1 MHRFF
6 AEPGQIGEKE
16 IVITGADVNHIRNVL
31 RMRTGEEV
39 LIADGRGAEYRCKLT
54 DLGENE
60 VRAQI
65 LWKLDGNAELAS
77 AITLFQGL
85 PKSDKMD
92 LIVQKCVELGVD
104 RIVPVS
110 TKRAVVKLDA
120 KKEQTRLK
128 RWNTISESAAKQ
140 SGRGVIPEVSGVM
153 SFEKALE
160 EAKKL
165 GATALF
171 GEKYGD
177 VVRVVNMGG
186 YSVEFCGGTH
196 LDNTAKVGPFE
207 IESECSVAS
216 GVRRI
221 EAFTGKLCLKKL
233 EANRALLSEVSSRLK
248 VKPLDLANRLQSHMD
263 EIKELRRAIEQ
274 YRAKESAGEVD
285 RFLFGAHEI
294 KGLRVMTTVL
304 PKADPARLRQM
315 GDMLRDKEPNV
326 VAVLASVK
334 DDKPT
339 FLAVC
344 GKEAVK
350 HGIKAG
356 ELVKLVCTACGGSG
370 GGKPDSAMGGGKD
383 LMKVD
388 NALAMVD
395 DFVNEKI

>member
-31 RMRTGEEV
+31 RMRADEEV
-39 LIADGRGAEYRCKLT
+39 LIADGQGAEYRCKLT

-77 AITLFQGL
+77 AVTLFQGL

-160 EAKKL
+160 DAKKL
-165 GATALF
+165 DVLLIPYERAENMAETRRVMGSIQPGQSVGLF
-171 GEKYGD
+171 IGPE
-177 VVRVVNMGG
+177 GG
-186 YSVEFCGGTH
+186 
-196 LDNTAKVGPFE
+196 FE
-207 IESECSVAS
+207 ESEVEEAVAA
-216 GVRRI
+216 GAQAITLGKRI
-221 EAFTGKLCLKKL
+221 
-233 EANRALLSEVSSRLK
+233 
-248 VKPLDLANRLQSHMD
+248 
-263 EIKELRRAIEQ
+263 LRTET
-274 YRAKESAGEVD
+274 AG
-285 RFLFGAHEI
+285 
-294 KGLRVMTTVL
+294 
-304 PKADPARLRQM
+304 
-315 GDMLRDKEPNV
+315 
-326 VAVLASVK
+326 
-334 DDKPT
+334 
-339 FLAVC
+339 LAVM
-344 GKEAVK
+344 
-350 HGIKAG
+350 
-356 ELVKLVCTACGGSG
+356 
-370 GGKPDSAMGGGKD
+370 AMLGY
-383 LMKVD
+383 L
-388 NALAMVD
+388 L
-395 DFVNEKI
+395 EE

>member
-31 RMRTGEEV
+31 RMRADEEV
-39 LIADGRGAEYRCKLT
+39 LIADGQGAEYRCKLT

-77 AITLFQGL
+77 AVTLFQGL

-165 GATALF
+165 EVLLIPYERAEHMAETRRVM
-171 GEKYGD
+171 GEIRPGQS
-177 VVRVVNMGG
+177 VGIFIGPEGG
-186 YSVEFCGGTH
+186 
-196 LDNTAKVGPFE
+196 FE
-207 IESECSVAS
+207 ESEVEEAVAA
-216 GVRRI
+216 GAQAITLGRRI
-221 EAFTGKLCLKKL
+221 
-233 EANRALLSEVSSRLK
+233 
-248 VKPLDLANRLQSHMD
+248 
-263 EIKELRRAIEQ
+263 LRTET
-274 YRAKESAGEVD
+274 AG
-285 RFLFGAHEI
+285 
-294 KGLRVMTTVL
+294 
-304 PKADPARLRQM
+304 
-315 GDMLRDKEPNV
+315 
-326 VAVLASVK
+326 
-334 DDKPT
+334 
-339 FLAVC
+339 LAVM
-344 GKEAVK
+344 
-350 HGIKAG
+350 
-356 ELVKLVCTACGGSG
+356 
-370 GGKPDSAMGGGKD
+370 AMLGY
-383 LMKVD
+383 L
-388 NALAMVD
+388 L
-395 DFVNEKI
+395 EE

>member
-31 RMRTGEEV
+31 RMRADEEV
-39 LIADGRGAEYRCKLT
+39 LIADGQGAEYRCKLT

-77 AITLFQGL
+77 AVTLFQGL

-120 KKEQTRLK
+120 KKERTRLK

-165 GATALF
+165 DVLLIPYERAEHMAETRRVM
-171 GEKYGD
+171 GEIRPGQS
-177 VVRVVNMGG
+177 VGIFIGPEGG
-186 YSVEFCGGTH
+186 
-196 LDNTAKVGPFE
+196 FE
-207 IESECSVAS
+207 ESEVEEAVAA
-216 GVRRI
+216 GAKAITLGKRI
-221 EAFTGKLCLKKL
+221 
-233 EANRALLSEVSSRLK
+233 
-248 VKPLDLANRLQSHMD
+248 
-263 EIKELRRAIEQ
+263 LRTET
-274 YRAKESAGEVD
+274 AG
-285 RFLFGAHEI
+285 
-294 KGLRVMTTVL
+294 
-304 PKADPARLRQM
+304 
-315 GDMLRDKEPNV
+315 
-326 VAVLASVK
+326 
-334 DDKPT
+334 
-339 FLAVC
+339 LAVMSMLSYLL
-344 GKEAVK
+344 E
-350 HGIKAG
+350 
-356 ELVKLVCTACGGSG
+356 E
-370 GGKPDSAMGGGKD
+370 
-383 LMKVD
+383 
-388 NALAMVD
+388 
-395 DFVNEKI
+395 

>member
-31 RMRTGEEV
+31 RMRADEEV
-39 LIADGRGAEYRCKLT
+39 LIADGQGAEYRCKLT
-54 DLGENE
+54 ELGENE

-153 SFEKALE
+153 SFGKALE

-165 GATALF
+165 DVLLIPYERAEHMTETRRVM
-171 GEKYGD
+171 GEIRPGQS
-177 VVRVVNMGG
+177 VGIFIGPEGG
-186 YSVEFCGGTH
+186 
-196 LDNTAKVGPFE
+196 FE
-207 IESECSVAS
+207 ESEVEEAVAA
-216 GVRRI
+216 GAQAITLGRRI
-221 EAFTGKLCLKKL
+221 
-233 EANRALLSEVSSRLK
+233 
-248 VKPLDLANRLQSHMD
+248 
-263 EIKELRRAIEQ
+263 LRTET
-274 YRAKESAGEVD
+274 AG
-285 RFLFGAHEI
+285 
-294 KGLRVMTTVL
+294 
-304 PKADPARLRQM
+304 
-315 GDMLRDKEPNV
+315 
-326 VAVLASVK
+326 
-334 DDKPT
+334 
-339 FLAVC
+339 LAVM
-344 GKEAVK
+344 
-350 HGIKAG
+350 
-356 ELVKLVCTACGGSG
+356 
-370 GGKPDSAMGGGKD
+370 AMLGY
-383 LMKVD
+383 L
-388 NALAMVD
+388 L
-395 DFVNEKI
+395 EE

>member
-54 DLGENE
+54 DLSENE

-77 AITLFQGL
+77 AVTLFQGL

-120 KKEQTRLK
+120 KKEETRLK

-140 SGRGVIPEVSGVM
+140 SGRGVIPAVSGVM

-165 GATALF
+165 EVLLIPYERAEHMAETRRVM
-171 GEKYGD
+171 GEIRPGQS
-177 VVRVVNMGG
+177 VGVFIGPEGG
-186 YSVEFCGGTH
+186 
-196 LDNTAKVGPFE
+196 FE
-207 IESECSVAS
+207 ESEVEEAVAA
-216 GVRRI
+216 GARAITLGRRI
-221 EAFTGKLCLKKL
+221 
-233 EANRALLSEVSSRLK
+233 
-248 VKPLDLANRLQSHMD
+248 
-263 EIKELRRAIEQ
+263 LRTET
-274 YRAKESAGEVD
+274 AG
-285 RFLFGAHEI
+285 
-294 KGLRVMTTVL
+294 
-304 PKADPARLRQM
+304 
-315 GDMLRDKEPNV
+315 
-326 VAVLASVK
+326 
-334 DDKPT
+334 
-339 FLAVC
+339 LAVM
-344 GKEAVK
+344 
-350 HGIKAG
+350 
-356 ELVKLVCTACGGSG
+356 
-370 GGKPDSAMGGGKD
+370 AMLGY
-383 LMKVD
+383 L
-388 NALAMVD
+388 L
-395 DFVNEKI
+395 EE

>member
-31 RMRTGEEV
+31 RMRADEEV
-39 LIADGRGAEYRCKLT
+39 LIADGQGAEYRCKLT
-54 DLGENE
+54 DLSENE

-77 AITLFQGL
+77 AVTLFQGL

-165 GATALF
+165 DVLLIPYERAEHMAETRRVM
-171 GEKYGD
+171 GEIRPGQS
-177 VVRVVNMGG
+177 VGIFIGPEGG
-186 YSVEFCGGTH
+186 
-196 LDNTAKVGPFE
+196 FE
-207 IESECSVAS
+207 ESEVEEAVAA
-216 GVRRI
+216 GAKAITLGKRI
-221 EAFTGKLCLKKL
+221 
-233 EANRALLSEVSSRLK
+233 
-248 VKPLDLANRLQSHMD
+248 
-263 EIKELRRAIEQ
+263 LRTET
-274 YRAKESAGEVD
+274 AG
-285 RFLFGAHEI
+285 
-294 KGLRVMTTVL
+294 
-304 PKADPARLRQM
+304 
-315 GDMLRDKEPNV
+315 
-326 VAVLASVK
+326 
-334 DDKPT
+334 
-339 FLAVC
+339 LAVM
-344 GKEAVK
+344 
-350 HGIKAG
+350 
-356 ELVKLVCTACGGSG
+356 
-370 GGKPDSAMGGGKD
+370 AM
-383 LMKVD
+383 LSY
-388 NALAMVD
+388 LL
-395 DFVNEKI
+395 EE

>member
-31 RMRTGEEV
+31 RMRADEEV
-39 LIADGRGAEYRCKLT
+39 LIADGQGAEYRCKLT

-92 LIVQKCVELGVD
+92 LIVQKCVELGVA

-153 SFEKALE
+153 TFGKALE

-165 GATALF
+165 
-171 GEKYGD
+171 D
-177 VVRVVNMGG
+177 VLLIPYERAENMAETRRVMGSIQPG
-186 YSVEFCGGTH
+186 QSVGIFIGPEGG
-196 LDNTAKVGPFE
+196 FE
-207 IESECSVAS
+207 ESEVEEAVAA
-216 GVRRI
+216 GAQAITLGKRI
-221 EAFTGKLCLKKL
+221 
-233 EANRALLSEVSSRLK
+233 
-248 VKPLDLANRLQSHMD
+248 
-263 EIKELRRAIEQ
+263 LRTET
-274 YRAKESAGEVD
+274 AG
-285 RFLFGAHEI
+285 
-294 KGLRVMTTVL
+294 
-304 PKADPARLRQM
+304 
-315 GDMLRDKEPNV
+315 
-326 VAVLASVK
+326 
-334 DDKPT
+334 
-339 FLAVC
+339 LAVM
-344 GKEAVK
+344 
-350 HGIKAG
+350 
-356 ELVKLVCTACGGSG
+356 
-370 GGKPDSAMGGGKD
+370 AMLGY
-383 LMKVD
+383 L
-388 NALAMVD
+388 L
-395 DFVNEKI
+395 EE

>member
-6 AEPGQIGEKE
+6 AEPDQIGEKE

-31 RMRTGEEV
+31 RMRADEEV
-39 LIADGRGAEYRCKLT
+39 LIADGQGAEYRCKLT

-165 GATALF
+165 DVLLIPYERAEHMAETRRVM
-171 GEKYGD
+171 GEIRPGQS
-177 VVRVVNMGG
+177 VGIFIGPEGG
-186 YSVEFCGGTH
+186 
-196 LDNTAKVGPFE
+196 FE
-207 IESECSVAS
+207 ESEVEEAVAA
-216 GVRRI
+216 GARAITLGRRI
-221 EAFTGKLCLKKL
+221 
-233 EANRALLSEVSSRLK
+233 
-248 VKPLDLANRLQSHMD
+248 
-263 EIKELRRAIEQ
+263 LRTET
-274 YRAKESAGEVD
+274 AG
-285 RFLFGAHEI
+285 
-294 KGLRVMTTVL
+294 
-304 PKADPARLRQM
+304 
-315 GDMLRDKEPNV
+315 
-326 VAVLASVK
+326 
-334 DDKPT
+334 
-339 FLAVC
+339 LAVM
-344 GKEAVK
+344 
-350 HGIKAG
+350 
-356 ELVKLVCTACGGSG
+356 
-370 GGKPDSAMGGGKD
+370 AM
-383 LMKVD
+383 LSY
-388 NALAMVD
+388 LL
-395 DFVNEKI
+395 EE